1 MHAFPEC
8 HLGTGGYP
16 RRLPLCYEDCV
27 ATRQLFCSN
36 EWALLESN
44 KERGFYVGSRGHF
57 RLPRCEELPRLG
69 GAATG
74 YRPRPHGTAPVCSQ
88 ARLTQVVPAQV
99 TSAFPPLFHVLH
111 RFLHGIYS
119 IHVID
124 YYYGLI
130 VLIFGM
136 ILGYGC
142 VAGSCVKGRGRFYQG
157 NVSVTQEGLRCQR
170 WDSQV
175 PHPHNRPPLNIFP
188 EMQDA
193 ENFCRNAGGEEPQ
206 PWCYT
211 TDPLVRWQHCNIP
224 QCGNEASSCHVMDD
238 LIHVGID

>member
-99 TSAFPPLFHVLH
+99 TSAFP
-111 RFLHGIYS
+111 S
-119 IHVID
+119 MSCID
-124 YYYGLI
+124 SSMAYIPSMLLI
-130 VLIFGM
+130 I
-136 ILGYGC
+136 I
-142 VAGSCVKGRGRFYQG
+142 
-157 NVSVTQEGLRCQR
+157 
-170 WDSQV
+170 
-175 PHPHNRPPLNIFP
+175 
-188 EMQDA
+188 
-193 ENFCRNAGGEEPQ
+193 
-206 PWCYT
+206 
-211 TDPLVRWQHCNIP
+211 
-224 QCGNEASSCHVMDD
+224 MD
-238 LIHVGID
+238 